1 MKMNQTM
8 NLKSVSIKGGKTYY
22 MVEGRIAVFIQNYVR
37 GMITTEIIGNPS
49 EWVFVKAKVTP
60 DSDKPER
67 YFTGHS
73 QAKWQ
78 GNINGNAALENAETS
93 AIGRALAAMGLGG
106 GASLDEMIKCGA
118 IKQDDEMIVVSGEKE
133 EPKNDPKIVKMEIP
147 IDSLSS
153 ADSIQKVEAF
163 LIANKDISS
172 SDLVEFLAD
181 QGRQF
186 DSADVQG
193 DWVRLPEKLIKELAS
208 KVDKLAKAVRVWKK
222 KRIASV

>member
-1 MKMNQTM
+1 M
-8 NLKSVSIKGGKTYY
+8 NLKSVNIRGGKYNL
-22 MVEGRIAVFIQNYVR
+22 VEGRIAVLIQSYPR
-37 GMITTEIIGNPS
+37 CSISTEIIGDPT
-49 EWVFVKAKVTP
+49 ERVIMKAKVTP
-60 DSDKPER
+60 DTDKPER
-67 YFTGHS
+67 YFVGHS
-73 QAKWQ
+73 QAKWE
-78 GNINGNAALENAETS
+78 GNINSNAALENAETS

-118 IKQDDEMIVVSGEKE
+118 IKQEDEMIVVSGERE

-153 ADSIQKVEAF
+153 ADSIQKIEAF

-181 QGRQF
+181 HGRQF

-193 DWVRLPEKLIKELAS
+193 DWLRLPEKLIKELAS
-208 KVDKLAKAVRVWKK
+208 KAEKLQRAVRTWKK
-222 KRIASV
+222 KRIENV

>member
-8 NLKSVSIKGGKTYY
+8 NLKSVNIRGGKTYNL
-22 MVEGRIAVFIQNYVR
+22 VEGRIAVLIQSYPRCSIV
-37 GMITTEIIGNPS
+37 TEIIGDPT
-49 EWVFVKAKVTP
+49 ERVIMKAKVTP
-60 DSDKPER
+60 DTEKPER
-67 YFTGHS
+67 YFVGHS
-73 QAKWQ
+73 QAKWE
-78 GNINGNAALENAETS
+78 GNINSNAALENAETS

-106 GASLDEMIKCGA
+106 GASYDEMVKCGA
-118 IKQDDEMIVVSGEKE
+118 IKNEELIVVSGEKE
-133 EPKNDPKIVKMEIP
+133 DPKQDSKIVKMEIP
-147 IDSLSS
+147 AENLTS

-193 DWVRLPEKLIKELAS
+193 DWVRLPEKMIKELAS
-208 KVDKLAKAVRVWKK
+208 KVDKLAKAVRAWKK
-222 KRIASV
+222 KRIENV

>member
-1 MKMNQTM
+1 M
-8 NLKSVSIKGGKTYY
+8 NLKSVNIRGGKTYNL
-22 MVEGRIAVFIQNYVR
+22 VEGRIAVLIQSYPRCSIV
-37 GMITTEIIGNPS
+37 TEIIGDPTDR
-49 EWVFVKAKVTP
+49 VIMKARVTP
-60 DSDKPER
+60 DTEKPER
-67 YFTGHS
+67 YFVGHS
-73 QAKWQ
+73 QAKWE
-78 GNINGNAALENAETS
+78 GNINSNAALENAETS

-106 GASLDEMIKCGA
+106 GASYDEMVKCGA
-118 IKQDDEMIVVSGEKE
+118 IKNEELIVVSGEKE
-133 EPKNDPKIVKMEIP
+133 EPKQDSKIIKMEIP
-147 IDSLSS
+147 AENLAS

-163 LIANKDISS
+163 LIANKDITS

-222 KRIASV
+222 KRIESV

>member
-8 NLKSVSIKGGKTYY
+8 NLKSVNIRGGKTYNL
-22 MVEGRIAVFIQNYVR
+22 VEGRIAVLIQSYPRCSIV
-37 GMITTEIIGNPS
+37 TEIIGDPTDR
-49 EWVFVKAKVTP
+49 VIMKARVTP
-60 DSDKPER
+60 DTEKPER
-67 YFTGHS
+67 YFVGHS
-73 QAKWQ
+73 QAKWE
-78 GNINGNAALENAETS
+78 GNINSNAALENAETS

-106 GASLDEMIKCGA
+106 GASYDEMVKCGA
-118 IKQDDEMIVVSGEKE
+118 IKNEELIVVSGEKE
-133 EPKNDPKIVKMEIP
+133 DPKQDSKIVKMEIP
-147 IDSLSS
+147 AENLTS

-208 KVDKLAKAVRVWKK
+208 KVDKLAKSVRAWKK
-222 KRIASV
+222 KRIESV